1 MVDDRSKALGGTTG
15 EALQRAIFALNGNRS
30 GDAERIA
37 GELLKADAR
46 NVRALHILGR
56 ALLMQGRL
64 SDAIAPLEAAARS
77 GRDPEIDTQLAIAL
91 RQIGRDDD
99 ALARLKRATK
109 REPPYLLA
117 FRELGS
123 LLVAMERYDEAIEVL
138 RRGLDIAPLM
148 ADFSI
153 QLGYIFLMRRDC
165 VGAKAAFA
173 QALEISPGS
182 FEALFG
188 QAKAHQETGEN
199 QAAADHFRRC
209 LTLRPNDANAWL
221 GLGHCLLELGQ
232 RDDGYECFRAAARGD
247 AKRYGIAL
255 SSLAAASRGR
265 FWLKPSAATRN
276 LRGTGS

>member
-1 MVDDRSKALGGTTG
+1 MVDDRSKALGGTAG
-15 EALQRAIFALNGNRS
+15 EALQQAIFALNGNRP

-64 SDAIAPLEAAARS
+64 RDAIAPLEAAARS

-109 REPPYLLA
+109 REPPHPLA

-153 QLGYIFLMRRDC
+153 QLGYVFLVRRDC
-165 VGAKAAFA
+165 VGAKTAFA
-173 QALEISPGS
+173 RALDISPGS

-199 QAAADHFRRC
+199 ETAADHFRRC

-221 GLGHCLLELGQ
+221 GLGHCLSELGQ
-232 RDDGYECFRAAARGD
+232 RDDGYKCFREAARGD
-247 AKRYGIAL
+247 AKRYGVAL

>member
-1 MVDDRSKALGGTTG
+1 MVEDRSKALGGSAG
-15 EALQRAIFALNGNRS
+15 EALQRALFALNGNRPA
-30 GDAERIA
+30 DAERIA

-46 NVRALHILGR
+46 NARALQVLGR

-64 SDAIAPLEAAARS
+64 DDAIVPLEAAARS
-77 GRDPEIDTQLAIAL
+77 GRDPEVDTQLAIAL
-91 RQIGRDDD
+91 RQVGRDDD

-109 REPPYLLA
+109 REPPYALA

-123 LLVAMERYDEAIEVL
+123 LLVAMERHDEAIEIL
-138 RRGLDIAPLM
+138 RRGRDIAPLM

-153 QLGYIFLMRRDC
+153 QLGYIFLVRRDC
-165 VGAKAAFA
+165 AGAKAAFA

-232 RDDGYECFRAAARGD
+232 RDNGYECFRAAARGD

-276 LRGTGS
+276 LRGTAS

>member
-1 MVDDRSKALGGTTG
+1 MVDDRSKARGGNAG
-15 EALQRAIFALNGNRS
+15 EALQRALFALNGNRP

-37 GELLKADAR
+37 GEVLKADAR
-46 NVRALHILGR
+46 DVRALHILGR

-64 SDAIAPLEAAARS
+64 DDAIAPLETAARN
-77 GRDPEIDTQLAIAL
+77 GRDPEVDTQLAIAL
-91 RQIGRDDD
+91 RQVGRDDD

-109 REPPYLLA
+109 RQPPYALA
-117 FRELGS
+117 FRELGA

-138 RRGLDIAPLM
+138 RHGLDIAPLM

-153 QLGYIFLMRRDC
+153 QLGYIFLVRRDC
-165 VGAKAAFA
+165 ANAKAAFA

-209 LTLRPNDANAWL
+209 LALRPNDASAWL

-247 AKRYGIAL
+247 LKRYGIAL

-265 FWLKPSAATRN
+265 FWLKPSTATRN
-276 LRGTGS
+276 LRGT

>member
-1 MVDDRSKALGGTTG
+1 MVDDRSKARGGPAG
-15 EALQRAIFALNGNRS
+15 EALQRALFALNGNRPA
-30 GDAERIA
+30 DAERIA
-37 GELLKADAR
+37 GEVLKADAR
-46 NVRALHILGR
+46 DIRALHILGR

-64 SDAIAPLEAAARS
+64 DDAIAPLEAAARN

-91 RQIGRDDD
+91 RQVGRDDD

-109 REPPYLLA
+109 REPPYALA

-138 RRGLDIAPLM
+138 RRGIDIAPLM

-153 QLGYIFLMRRDC
+153 QLGYIFLVRRDC
-165 VGAKAAFA
+165 ASAKAAFA
-173 QALEISPGS
+173 RALEISPGS
-182 FEALFG
+182 FDAVFG

-199 QAAADHFRRC
+199 DAAVGCFRRC

-232 RDDGYECFRAAARGD
+232 RDDGYACFRAAARGD

-276 LRGTGS
+276 LRGTNS